1 MKPLRSA
8 WLSLFVPSLLMA
20 QPAAPDS
27 PEADIVATL
36 STEPLPDAEAVP
48 GLLAGQRIMDQLRS
62 VLELVRGGVPD
73 AARPDIEQLDREL
86 RRLQEGEGATSPL
99 PDSYRSDDEL
109 WLPVKV
115 QLLQVQL
122 DAPDLVPRPEPGHT
136 GGKVGNLPAKARRTE
151 WLPVSLT
158 AQRVGEVLSL
168 LSSGKEGQER
178 AQQELEAA
186 LKELHTSLV
195 LENRRLISAY
205 YAVEAA
211 LAAVPSWDDPI
222 REQLREAAEGLAEAG
237 STKLADRLQTQADRL
252 TPDLRELQALALTL
266 RRQIDQDAGPHTG
279 TRQGKLQSSGSQ

>member
-1 MKPLRSA
+1 
-8 WLSLFVPSLLMA
+8 MA

-27 PEADIVATL
+27 PEADIVATV
-36 STEPLPDAEAVP
+36 STEPLPDTEAVP

-86 RRLQEGEGATSPL
+86 RRLQEGEGAASPL
-99 PDSYRSDDEL
+99 PTSYRSDGEL

-122 DAPDLVPRPEPGHT
+122 DAPDLVPRPEPGKT
-136 GGKVGNLPAKARRTE
+136 GGKVRNLQTKARRTE
-151 WLPVSLT
+151 WLPVGLT
-158 AQRVGEVLSL
+158 AQRVDEVLSL

-178 AQQELEAA
+178 AQQALETA

-195 LENRRLISAY
+195 LENRHLISAY

-211 LAAVPSWDDPI
+211 LAGVPHWDDPI
-222 REQLREAAEGLAEAG
+222 RKQLREAAEGLAEAG

-252 TPDLRELQALALTL
+252 TPDLRELQALALML
-266 RRQIDQDAGPHTG
+266 RRQIAQDAGPRTG
-279 TRQGKLQSSGSQ
+279 TREGKLKTSGSK

>member
-1 MKPLRSA
+1 MKPIRSA

-27 PEADIVATL
+27 PEADIVATV
-36 STEPLPDAEAVP
+36 STEPLPDTEAVP
-48 GLLAGQRIMDQLRS
+48 GLLSGQRIMDQLRS

-86 RRLQEGEGATSPL
+86 RRLQVGEGAASPL
-99 PDSYRSDDEL
+99 PASYRSDNEL

-122 DAPDLVPRPEPGHT
+122 DAPDLVPRPEPGKT
-136 GGKVGNLPAKARRTE
+136 GGEVRNLPAKARRTE
-151 WLPVSLT
+151 WLPVGLT
-158 AQRVGEVLSL
+158 ARRVDEVLSL

-178 AQQELEAA
+178 AQQALETA

-195 LENRRLISAY
+195 LENRQLILAY

-211 LAAVPSWDDPI
+211 LAAVPHWDDPI
-222 REQLREAAEGLAEAG
+222 RNQLREAAKGLAEAG

-266 RRQIDQDAGPHTG
+266 RRQIAQDAGPRTG
-279 TRQGKLQSSGSQ
+279 TRHGKSK